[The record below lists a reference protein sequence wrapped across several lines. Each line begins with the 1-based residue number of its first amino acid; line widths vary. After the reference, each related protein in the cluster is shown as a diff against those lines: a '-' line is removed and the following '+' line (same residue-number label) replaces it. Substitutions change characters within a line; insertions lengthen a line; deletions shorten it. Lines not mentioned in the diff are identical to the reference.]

1 MNGRVDFSFVV
12 NIVKNFTLKFQ
23 EIFSALIPTKISST
37 LKIIVF
43 NFPKKN
49 IIQSFTIFEPK
60 IYEFST
66 VPKEKLKEKCEKI
79 SESP

>member
-1 MNGRVDFSFVV
+1 MNSWVDFSLGV
-12 NIVKNFTLKFQ
+12 NIVKNITIKFQ

-37 LKIIVF
+37 LKILVF
-43 NFPKKN
+43 NFPQKN
-49 IIQSFTIFEPK
+49 IIQSFTIFEAK